1 MIREAIA
8 AVVSGKNLTEEEA
21 SQVMAEIMSGECTP
35 SQISAFLVAMR
46 MKGETVDE
54 LTGFARVMRE
64 KALKVTCQTPAQ
76 LIDTCGTGGDGFN
89 TFNVSTAAAFAAA
102 GAGAKVAKHGNR
114 SASSRCGSADVL
126 EALGIELNLTPE
138 QVAKCIDEVG
148 IGFMF
153 APLFHP
159 AMKHAAPVRR
169 EIGIRTTF
177 NLLGPLVN
185 PAGVTRQ
192 VIGVPRED
200 LVVKIAETLLRLGS
214 EHAIVVFGEPGLDE
228 LSTVGPSTIAE
239 VKNGRVS
246 TYKFDPTTIGLRQ
259 ASLSDLNGADAQHNA
274 KLLSEILRGA
284 YDSPATDTVALN
296 AAAAL
301 VVGGIAEDLRHG
313 ADLAFKA
320 IRTGAA
326 AEKLEALRKSAPKP

>member
-1 MIREAIA
+1 MVREAIA

-64 KALKVTCQTPAQ
+64 KALKVSCQTPAQ
-76 LIDTCGTGGDGFN
+76 LIDTCGTGGDGSN

-102 GAGAKVAKHGNR
+102 AAGAKVAKHGNR

-138 QVAKCIDEVG
+138 QVAKSIDEIG

-169 EIGIRTTF
+169 EIGIRTMF

-200 LVVKIAETLLRLGS
+200 LVPKIAETLLRLGS
-214 EHAIVVFGEPGLDE
+214 EHAMVAFGEPGLDE

-239 VKNGRVS
+239 VKNGRIS
-246 TYKFDPTTIGLRQ
+246 IRKLDPTALNLRR

-274 KLLSEILRGA
+274 KLLSEILSGTHT
-284 YDSPATDTVALN
+284 SPATDTVALN

-301 VVGGIAEDLRHG
+301 VVGGVAEDLRHG
-313 ADLAFKA
+313 TELAFEA
-320 IRTGAA
+320 LRTGAA
-326 AEKLEALRKSAPKP
+326 ADKLDALRKASRKP